1 MSKKN
6 SSVILKNSFQEF
18 KDLSLIFNS
27 FKKKIDKLKKN
38 SYAIAVSGGP
48 DSLALVALSKAYSY
62 QKKNNFKYILVNHNI
77 RKNSFTE
84 AKKVKKILHKL
95 KINLVIISNTKKIDK
110 NIQSNARKIRYEILT
125 NFCIKHKIKYL
136 LTAHNL
142 EDQVET
148 FFIRLSRGS
157 GLKGLS
163 SMKVLSKL
171 NNKVKLL
178 RPLLDIKKRQ
188 LIKISKIIFGNYIKD
203 PSNQDNKFLRTKI
216 RGLKIPLKKSG
227 ISYDQIYKSIKY
239 LGSSDQ
245 ILDKYNKKIIKETV
259 IKFRGQIQIDL
270 KKYEKLDEETKII
283 ILNKSIRSLKKNYYN
298 VRSKKITNLINSL
311 NNQKFKKYTLGG
323 CIFTK
328 EKDKISLKLEK

>member
-1 MSKKN
+1 MYKTH
-6 SSVILKNSFQEF
+6 L
-18 KDLSLIFNS
+18 L
-27 FKKKIDKLKKN
+27 
-38 SYAIAVSGGP
+38 
-48 DSLALVALSKAYSY
+48 
-62 QKKNNFKYILVNHNI
+62 YI
-77 RKNSFTE
+77 KT
-84 AKKVKKILHKL
+84 
-95 KINLVIISNTKKIDK
+95 
-110 NIQSNARKIRYEILT
+110 
-125 NFCIKHKIKYL
+125 
-136 LTAHNL
+136 
-142 EDQVET
+142 
-148 FFIRLSRGS
+148 
-157 GLKGLS
+157 
-163 SMKVLSKL
+163 
-171 NNKVKLL
+171 
-178 RPLLDIKKRQ
+178 RQ

-328 EKDKISLKLEK
+328 EKD